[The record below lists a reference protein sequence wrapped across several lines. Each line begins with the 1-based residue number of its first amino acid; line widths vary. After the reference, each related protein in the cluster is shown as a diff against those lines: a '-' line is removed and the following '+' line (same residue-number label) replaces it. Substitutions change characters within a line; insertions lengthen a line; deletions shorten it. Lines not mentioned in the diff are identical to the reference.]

1 MCRAIS
7 IRYTSI
13 IMTYIYIIYNSKR
26 NNNNNNNNNNDNNIH
41 VEYIMYMQ
49 QNTYLAQLLGLFT
62 DWQVLDNGKG
72 VALKREVNSECEEV
86 ASFQNAH
93 TRSV

>member
-1 MCRAIS
+1 
-7 IRYTSI
+7 
-13 IMTYIYIIYNSKR
+13 
-26 NNNNNNNNNNDNNIH
+26 
-41 VEYIMYMQ
+41 MYMQ

-72 VALKREVNSECEEV
+72 VALKREVNSECGEV

>member
-1 MCRAIS
+1 
-7 IRYTSI
+7 
-13 IMTYIYIIYNSKR
+13 
-26 NNNNNNNNNNDNNIH
+26 
-41 VEYIMYMQ
+41 MYMQ